1 MMSPP
6 QQMQS
11 QGLPGMMSPSHV
23 PQQQQMQQQQL
34 TLQTPTIE
42 GADAPSMMNNTQN
55 LAQTGSGQQPP

>member
-11 QGLPGMMSPSHV
+11 QGLPGMMSPQHV
-23 PQQQQMQQQQL
+23 PQQQMQQQQQL

-42 GADAPSMMNNTQN
+42 GSDAPSMMNTSQN
-55 LAQTGSGQQPP
+55 SAQTGQPP